1 MSTKVINKLK
11 SYADQI
17 KALKGVEVTTQPL
30 KDLGDTF
37 VLRFAVDTDS
47 TEEAHQVNVLL
58 AKVNRLVD
66 GRDGDQFA
74 QSGTGHYELTYDKLH
89 DDFDLNILTSV

>member
-1 MSTKVINKLK
+1 MERSQRGTGNVDQVINKLK

-37 VLRFAVDTDS
+37 VLSSR
-47 TEEAHQVNVLL
+47 
-58 AKVNRLVD
+58 
-66 GRDGDQFA
+66 
-74 QSGTGHYELTYDKLH
+74 
-89 DDFDLNILTSV
+89 